1 MNKPTQLVDG
11 WSVDIPAPPDAA
23 QLGHVHGALAWID
36 CKDRLPAMQKPVLVT
51 MENTAA
57 TGEAMPGH
65 RSVYASYYNGTRF
78 DCEPRSGEEVATH
91 WAEWPAP
98 ADSGRMR
105 EFVKLASTAPSDG
118 GNEVKD
124 SALLDW
130 LDEQARNSQT
140 GVSFDYCK
148 YTEDGYVIEKG
159 YRFMCRHFL
168 GERKPTL
175 REAVVAAQQATPTTH
190 PGHPQC
196 P

>member
-11 WSVDIPAPPDAA
+11 WSIDKQGDNWFVTYTPP
-23 QLGHVHGALAWID
+23 
-36 CKDRLPAMQKPVLVT
+36 
-51 MENTAA
+51 
-57 TGEAMPGH
+57 
-65 RSVYASYYNGTRF
+65 
-78 DCEPRSGEEVATH
+78 
-91 WAEWPAP
+91 
-98 ADSGRMR
+98 DSGRMR

-130 LDEQARNSQT
+130 LEEQARNSQT

-175 REAVVAAQQATPTTH
+175 REAVVAAQQAARPAPPASPAGVPDVFAKLYAAASKGFHTSETCGQDQKYLHKSKFPTLQDLFDFEDAWRKAMLAAPSAPEGDH
-190 PGHPQC
+190 HG
-196 P
+196 